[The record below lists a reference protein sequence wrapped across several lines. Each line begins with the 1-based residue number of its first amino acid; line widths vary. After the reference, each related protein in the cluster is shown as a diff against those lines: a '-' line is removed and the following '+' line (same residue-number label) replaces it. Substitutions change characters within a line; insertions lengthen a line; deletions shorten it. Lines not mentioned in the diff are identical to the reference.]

1 MKDFEQYAEGIT
13 RQIFDADNA
22 FFLEAG
28 IDIDQAKALD
38 IHGAYGGIE
47 YTSTSGVVSKLRI
60 VLEASD
66 LYTVTAEMIRPVET
80 NVVDIKTR
88 KYQVVSKADRE
99 LRFERVFAFDL
110 VEVLWAIFYRDGN
123 YEGSSHA

>member
-1 MKDFEQYAEGIT
+1 MHDFEQYAEGIT
-13 RQIFDADNA
+13 RQIFDSDNA

-28 IDIDQAKALD
+28 IDLDHAKALD

-47 YTSTSGVVSKLRI
+47 YVSTGGVVTKLRI

-66 LYTVTAEMIRPVET
+66 LYTVTAEAVEPIEANVIDFRTKQPVKFS
-80 NVVDIKTR
+80 VVT
-88 KYQVVSKADRE
+88 RE

-110 VEVLWAIFYRDGN
+110 IEVLWAIFYRDGQ